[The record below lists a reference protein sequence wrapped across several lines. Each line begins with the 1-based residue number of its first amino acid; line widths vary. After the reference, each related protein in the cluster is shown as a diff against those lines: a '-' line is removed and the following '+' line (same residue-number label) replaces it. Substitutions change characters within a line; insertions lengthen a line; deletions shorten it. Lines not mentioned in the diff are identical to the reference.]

1 MSVDDHRRFF
11 ARLVTA
17 SAGVSDEKLVAAF
30 AAVPRE
36 RFLGPGPW
44 RVFTR
49 LGYVE
54 TPSDDPALV
63 YHDVLI
69 ALNADSQLNNGQ
81 PSLHAACLAALGV
94 REGETVVHVG
104 AGTGYYSAVLA
115 RLTGPA
121 GRVFAHEIDED
132 LARRAGSC
140 LAAYPQVEVIHRSGS
155 EGPLAPCDVLYVNA
169 GATSP
174 LRVWTAA
181 LKPGGRLLF
190 PLTPAQGIG
199 YMLLVTRR
207 EEDEFDALFVCGT
220 LFTPCIGARDDE
232 TARRLSEAFARGG
245 VQSVRS
251 LRLDTPPGETSWFAG
266 DGWWLS
272 T

>member
-1 MSVDDHRRFF
+1 MSLDDHRRFYS
-11 ARLVTA
+11 RLVTA
-17 SAGVSDEKLVAAF
+17 SAGVTDERVISVL

-44 RVFTR
+44 RIFTR

-54 TPSDDPALV
+54 TPSDDPTFV
-63 YHDVLI
+63 YQDVTI
-69 ALNADSQLNNGQ
+69 ALDAEAQLNNGQ
-81 PSLHAACLAALGV
+81 PSLHAACLAALAV
-94 REGETVVHVG
+94 REGDTVVHVG
-104 AGTGYYSAVLA
+104 AGTGYYTAILA
-115 RLTGPA
+115 TLAGPTGRL
-121 GRVFAHEIDED
+121 FAYELHDG
-132 LARRAGSC
+132 LARRAANN
-140 LAAYPQVEVIHRSGS
+140 LADYPQVELIRRSGS
-155 EGPLAPCDVLYVNA
+155 EGPLPPCDVLYVNA

-174 LRVWTAA
+174 LRVWIEA

-199 YMLLVTRR
+199 YMLLVTCR
-207 EEDEFDALFVCGT
+207 DASAFDARFVCGT
-220 LFTPCIGARDDE
+220 LFTPCIGARDDD
-232 TARRLSEAFARGG
+232 TARRLSETFARGG

-251 LRLDTPPGETSWFAG
+251 LRLDTPPDEKSWFAG